1 MGPNT
6 TACPHCGKIISQEL
20 RFCSECGKPIQRS
33 DEQESEP
40 KSGERPIPKGTIVGF
55 QSPLKEVNLDR
66 DESSASQRLTQPGV
80 GESSSSPPADV
91 DSESRPVRG
100 KTMIGIPSQFEPR
113 AGGTIISTP
122 IPPGK
127 TQPLQPLTQQNQA
140 APSTEADDAGE
151 SSSKRPGGYA
161 KTMLGVAPA
170 IPASAEP
177 NRKEEVKPVT
187 PGGTILGIPEA
198 GGVELP
204 PEISSEVEQP
214 DESQPSSQDDAS
226 SENIPGI
233 SPETGRTMLG
243 QAPLS
248 DPPKAKAPVES
259 RSEPAFE
266 TRERPRKKRV
276 SKKKRG
282 PFATLLVLGLGL
294 AIVAAAG
301 YLYVQE
307 KKPKVQ
313 AKVVSLDDGEAMQ
326 FDVPGAPNGSK
337 VRFGGQEQALVAGRA
352 TFRLA
357 ADSLRVGKN
366 VVPVDYIDP
375 SGKAESAKIALDV
388 DFRIRVDTSPLQT
401 DPPSIDVIVNAHPGT
416 VVSLDG
422 EPLKLDA
429 KGSAVR
435 RFPIDAASASTSGS
449 IEKVVQYRVQ
459 PPDGEAAV
467 DEIRTKLP
475 VATMQIDRPG
485 AEAIT
490 DKDAIEI
497 AGAVAP
503 NSQVTIDDQEI
514 PVRAARFIHRYP
526 LPKPGTYKP
535 RLIAREPGKA
545 PQARTVVIKRVTDL
559 AKEAESFEADP
570 KLTFVRI
577 AQNPSI
583 YTGQKVDMVGRVY
596 NVNVQEGQSVLQ
608 ILVRECPTGRRCSLW
623 VTYAAATDVV
633 VNSWIR
639 VLGVIEGEQQFRSEK
654 GQVVTVPKV
663 AATFVLPID
672 R

>member
-1 MGPNT
+1 MGPNK
-6 TACPHCGKIISQEL
+6 TACPHCGTTIDEDI
-20 RFCSECGKPIQRS
+20 RFCSECGKPIPRS

-55 QSPLKEVNLDR
+55 QSPVKKEVKLDPE
-66 DESSASQRLTQPGV
+66 ESNASQPLTQKGV
-80 GESSSSPPADV
+80 GESSSTQPAEVDPESPPA
-91 DSESRPVRG
+91 RA
-100 KTMIGIPSQFEPR
+100 KTMIGIASQFEPK
-113 AGGTIISTP
+113 AGGTVIGTP
-122 IPPGK
+122 VPPK
-127 TQPLQPLTQQNQA
+127 PPESSETA
-140 APSTEADDAGE
+140 ADSASA
-151 SSSKRPGGYA
+151 SSSKRPGGHA

-170 IPASAEP
+170 IPPSADSNE
-177 NRKEEVKPVT
+177 KEEAKPVT
-187 PGGTILGIPEA
+187 PGGTMLGLPGA
-198 GGVELP
+198 GGIDLP
-204 PEISSEVEQP
+204 AEILSETDQP
-214 DESQPSSQDDAS
+214 DEPESASRDDAS
-226 SENIPGI
+226 SEKVPSIP
-233 SPETGRTMLG
+233 PETGRTMLG
-243 QAPLS
+243 AAPAPAS
-248 DPPKAKAPVES
+248 DPPRAKAPVES
-259 RSEPAFE
+259 RYESDDEV
-266 TRERPRKKRV
+266 RERPRKKGV

-313 AKVVSLDDGEAMQ
+313 AKVVSLDDGEGMQ
-326 FDVPGAPNGSK
+326 FDVPGAPNGSRI
-337 VRFGGQEQALVAGRA
+337 RFGGQEKELVAGRV

-357 ADSLRVGKN
+357 PDSLRVGKN
-366 VVPVDYIDP
+366 VVPVDYVDP
-375 SGKAESAKIALDV
+375 SGKAESAKIALNV
-388 DFRIRVDTSPLQT
+388 DFRIRVDTAPLQT
-401 DPPSIDVIVNAHPGT
+401 EPPAIDVIVNAHPGT
-416 VVSLDG
+416 VISLDG

-435 RFPIDAASASTSGS
+435 RFSIDAASASASGS
-449 IEKVVQYRVQ
+449 IEKVIQYRVQ
-459 PPDGEAAV
+459 PPDGEAVV
-467 DEIRTKLP
+467 DKIRTKLP

-490 DKDAIEI
+490 DRDAIEI

-545 PQARTVVIKRVTDL
+545 PQARTLVVKRVTDL
-559 AKEAESFEADP
+559 IKEAESFKADP
-570 KLTFVRI
+570 KLTFARI

-663 AATFVLPID
+663 AATFVLPAD